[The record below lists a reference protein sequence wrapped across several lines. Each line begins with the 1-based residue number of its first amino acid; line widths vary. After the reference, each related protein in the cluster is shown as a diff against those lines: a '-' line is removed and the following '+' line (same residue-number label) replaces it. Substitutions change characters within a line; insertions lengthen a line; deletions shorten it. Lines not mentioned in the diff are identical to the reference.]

1 MRQWGHVRLGRQGRR
16 LRMRLSARP
25 LHPRGGSWVA
35 RPSRRLGVSMGLR
48 MVLSHRGMPWW
59 LGALR
64 LRSVTL
70 SFCLSLSEN
79 LLLCQKSLGSRRQDQ
94 CWRCNRKR
102 DWSSHS
108 GVFATALLVI
118 IIVIIVIVAIVGIR
132 YLVRL
137 RSVLRACTTGR
148 KSLMSTSG
156 VWLPEQSITAVLRG
170 RKAAG
175 INASVA
181 ANF

>member
-79 LLLCQKSLGSRRQDQ
+79 LLLCQKSLGSRRQDHGVVGKEYQ
-94 CWRCNRKR
+94 TPLATLFHQSESTVLPQSGQTRYRIRFEAALCERYSTWNGT
-102 DWSSHS
+102 WSGDGRRPNS
-108 GVFATALLVI
+108 LVE
-118 IIVIIVIVAIVGIR
+118 GQ
-132 YLVRL
+132 
-137 RSVLRACTTGR
+137 
-148 KSLMSTSG
+148 
-156 VWLPEQSITAVLRG
+156 W
-170 RKAAG
+170 
-175 INASVA
+175 
-181 ANF
+181 